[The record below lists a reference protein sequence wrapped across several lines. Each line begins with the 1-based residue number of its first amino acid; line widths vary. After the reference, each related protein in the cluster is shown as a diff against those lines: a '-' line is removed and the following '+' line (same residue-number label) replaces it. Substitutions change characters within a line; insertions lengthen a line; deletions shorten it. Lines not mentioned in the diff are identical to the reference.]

1 MNAKR
6 ILMPTITDKIVEILE
21 KRQFVSVATATP
33 DGQPN
38 TAPKFFFRAK
48 GDFMY
53 LLDYVL
59 GKTVINLEENPRV
72 SVSFM
77 DLDSLEAYRLNGT
90 AKLIQKGKVFEK
102 ILKEWDKKL
111 IKMATTRVIEGVQ
124 TGKSHGHYELEMGE
138 KFIVLKIKITNVIKI
153 GRRGDIWKET
163 G

>member
-1 MNAKR
+1 
-6 ILMPTITDKIVEILE
+6 MPKITGKIAELLE
-21 KRQFVSVATATP
+21 KREFVSVATATP
-33 DGQPN
+33 DGEPN

-48 GDFMY
+48 GNFMY

-59 GKTVINLEENPRV
+59 GKTVTNLKENPRV

-77 DLDSLEAYRLNGT
+77 DMDSLEAYRLNGT
-90 AKLIQKGKVFEK
+90 AELIGEGRIFEK

-111 IKMATTRVIEGVQ
+111 IRMATNRVIEGVR

-138 KFIVLKIKITNVIKI
+138 KFIALKIKISSVIKI

>member
-1 MNAKR
+1 
-6 ILMPTITDKIVEILE
+6 MPKITDKIAELLE
-21 KRQFVSVATATP
+21 KREFVSVATATP

-48 GDFMY
+48 GDFIY

-59 GKTVINLEENPRV
+59 GKTVLNLHENPRV

-77 DLDSLEAYRLNGT
+77 DMDSLEAYRLNGT
-90 AKLIQKGKVFEK
+90 AKLISEGRIFEK

-111 IKMATTRVIEGVQ
+111 IKLATNRIIEGVQ
-124 TGKSHGHYELEMGE
+124 TGKKHGHYELEMGE
-138 KFIVLKIKITNVIKI
+138 KFIVLKIKIATIVKI
-153 GRRGDIWKET
+153 GRKGDIWRET